1 MIKKFLE
8 NLDNIITPRDVLFL
22 GLTLILFYLLRLPSL
37 IEPYWYGDEGIY
49 QVIGMAMNQGRV
61 LYGEIWD
68 NKPPVLYII
77 YALFNG
83 DLFSVRFLSLIFG
96 GLSVVVFFMLSKKL
110 FKNQLSIYV
119 STFFYS
125 IIFATPF
132 LEGNIANSENFML
145 LPIISAFYL
154 IYSTKE
160 KTRLLT
166 TFAAGIMISLAF
178 LTKIVALFDF
188 AALFITVLA
197 LRFYDEI
204 SFSKRKLKK
213 TIRKIV
219 FGFEQEAVLLIA
231 FLSPVLLTAFYF
243 LLMGVFPDFYRA
255 VFSQNVGYVG
265 HGNYLF
271 FPMGF
276 LYLKVLLLLFSILII
291 LKYRKIFG
299 APGVLILTWLSFSI
313 FNAMFSQRPYTHYL
327 LVLLP
332 SFSLFLGYILENKK
346 LLAFTLPLAVILISV
361 ISLNFKFYSK
371 IIPYYS
377 NYLNFMMDKKSLE
390 KYQSFFD
397 RITPR
402 DYEISRF
409 IQAKTRDHEGIFLW
423 SDSGQIY
430 ALSNKLPPGRY
441 IVSYHITFYKEAIN
455 ETKKALDRV
464 RPKYIIQTKE
474 GREVANFLDNYEL
487 RYKIG
492 NVRIYERQS

>member
-1 MIKKFLE
+1 MWGTE
-8 NLDNIITPRDVLFL
+8 IIFSFQWVFF
-22 GLTLILFYLLRLPSL
+22 ILRFYCC
-37 IEPYWYGDEGIY
+37 
-49 QVIGMAMNQGRV
+49 
-61 LYGEIWD
+61 
-68 NKPPVLYII
+68 
-77 YALFNG
+77 F
-83 DLFSVRFLSLIFG
+83 FLSL
-96 GLSVVVFFMLSKKL
+96 L
-110 FKNQLSIYV
+110 
-119 STFFYS
+119 
-125 IIFATPF
+125 
-132 LEGNIANSENFML
+132 
-145 LPIISAFYL
+145 
-154 IYSTKE
+154 
-160 KTRLLT
+160 
-166 TFAAGIMISLAF
+166 
-178 LTKIVALFDF
+178 
-188 AALFITVLA
+188 
-197 LRFYDEI
+197 
-204 SFSKRKLKK
+204 
-213 TIRKIV
+213 
-219 FGFEQEAVLLIA
+219 
-231 FLSPVLLTAFYF
+231 
-243 LLMGVFPDFYRA
+243 
-255 VFSQNVGYVG
+255 
-265 HGNYLF
+265 
-271 FPMGF
+271 
-276 LYLKVLLLLFSILII
+276 
-291 LKYRKIFG
+291 
-299 APGVLILTWLSFSI
+299 
-313 FNAMFSQRPYTHYL
+313 
-327 LVLLP
+327 
-332 SFSLFLGYILENKK
+332 LGYILENKK